1 MDEQKMN
8 QQEQIQEAVSQAV
21 RDAMREFVSK
31 MPEGGQNSGVKEQV
45 DKIYAEVAGQIEK
58 QKEMMEKMND
68 VQSRLDQQAETS
80 LRLAGAES
88 TALDPT
94 AFEQNVSEFKQSIEL
109 CSQTMDQ
116 LRKQLNRERSNN
128 DRTITELY
136 RSMKYSEER
145 IEELHANYDEFTTV
159 IQSHKSVMGLLVW
172 LNAYRPADRT
182 DAQWA
187 GVEHYGGGG
196 RLPDEESLI

>member
-1 MDEQKMN
+1 MDELKMN

-31 MPEGGQNSGVKEQV
+31 MPEGGKDSGVKEQV
-45 DKIYAEVAGQIEK
+45 DKIYAEVSGQIEK
-58 QKEMMEKMND
+58 QKEMIEKMND

-80 LRLAGAES
+80 LRLAGQES
-88 TALDPT
+88 TALDPA
-94 AFEQNVSEFKQSIEL
+94 AFQQNVSEFKNSIEL

-159 IQSHKSVMGLLVW
+159 IQSHKSVMGILVW
-172 LNAYRPADRT
+172 LNIITIAAL
-182 DAQWA
+182 
-187 GVEHYGGGG
+187 VI
-196 RLPDEESLI
+196 LSIVMMVKNS

>member
-1 MDEQKMN
+1 VDEQKMN

-45 DKIYAEVAGQIEK
+45 DKIYAEVADQIEK

-94 AFEQNVSEFKQSIEL
+94 AFQQNVSEFKQSIEL

-172 LNAYRPADRT
+172 LNIVTIIALVVLSIM
-182 DAQWA
+182 Q
-187 GVEHYGGGG
+187 
-196 RLPDEESLI
+196 LFK

>member
-94 AFEQNVSEFKQSIEL
+94 AFQQNVSEFKQSIEL

-145 IEELHANYDEFTTV
+145 IEELHAN
-159 IQSHKSVMGLLVW
+159 
-172 LNAYRPADRT
+172 
-182 DAQWA
+182 
-187 GVEHYGGGG
+187 
-196 RLPDEESLI
+196 